1 MTKVKKFSPKFK
13 YMKHVVLILT
23 LLLPICVLGCVEE
36 EKVKKA
42 ETKFETSY
50 IPNGFRLGNGY
61 YFSVTSIEPLTNIQD
76 MLFNIPNRPEIPRY
90 WCPLVSNLK
99 IVASTNMNIS
109 YVSIEYYDFEEKHWL
124 GMSGL
129 WCIIK
134 KGNISEIYFCA
145 RDGSPGDA
153 TNIIGIYNRT
163 RLRIEFEETVPL
175 NLQRSRDVIILNDR
189 VQLAVE
195 KEYTY
200 KGVNYYSLTAFIENI
215 SIPTVLF
222 ELKDVKVIEH
232 SKKRTQIEITL
243 KNIGSLALIGKK
255 SVLPGPFSISPKPEK
270 AWLLKGNYVYMG
282 AEGTIYEGKEFSS
295 NFTMKDFLEAYRC
308 TNFYGGHD
316 VFLPK
321 PYESYLTTVI
331 LQGEEFKIALGFWG
345 EIKEIYIETHSGRK
359 LLTFD

>member
-1 MTKVKKFSPKFK
+1 
-13 YMKHVVLILT
+13 MKHVVLILT

-50 IPNGFRLGNGY
+50 IPNGFRLGNGKGY
-61 YFSVTSIEPLTNIQD
+61 YFSVISIEPLTNVQD
-76 MLFNIPNRPEIPRY
+76 MIFNIPGRPEVHGHSV
-90 WCPLVSNLK
+90 PLVLNLK

-109 YVSIEYYDFEEKHWL
+109 YIYVEYYDFEEKQWL
-124 GMSGL
+124 KMTNI
-129 WCIIK
+129 WFIIK
-134 KGNISEIYFCA
+134 KGNISEIYF
-145 RDGSPGDA
+145 DD
-153 TNIIGIYNRT
+153 NIIGIYNRT
-163 RLRIEFEETVPL
+163 RLKIRFEETVPL
-175 NLQRSRDVIILNDR
+175 NLQKSRDVIILNDR
-189 VQLAVE
+189 VLLAVE

-243 KNIGSLALIGKK
+243 KNIGSLALIGEKRD
-255 SVLPGPFSISPKPEK
+255 LPGPFSISPEPKK

-282 AEGTIYEGKEFSS
+282 AEGTIYEGKKFSS
-295 NFTMKDFLEAYRC
+295 NFTMKDFLGAYRC
-308 TNFYGGHD
+308 TNFYGHD

-331 LQGEEFKIALGFWG
+331 LQGEEFKITLVFWE
-345 EIKEIYIETHSGRK
+345 EIKEIYIETHSGGK